1 MGGVARVRWT
11 PETLIVGIAVVMPDG
26 TLRDQNAAWR
36 SMDRPRDRGDPA
48 IDRDSEFLRTV
59 WIDQA
64 RHFHE
69 VIAGRCKLF
78 TCLAEDRTSE
88 GRTLLVAMPRG
99 AEPPHPLT
107 LLRLSMA
114 GLLPI
119 DPIGAE
125 SATASIPEPR
135 FVMDLIVRTIE
146 QTIRTAISS
155 RPAVAED
162 RVSSG
167 VADGTAVDDAHT
179 AILRFLT
186 PRQREILRLMGIGRS
201 NAEIAAELGISMNTV
216 KLHVSAILRR
226 LDLGNRM
233 QAIAIG
239 ARICDRRLGDS

>member
-36 SMDRPRDRGDPA
+36 SMDRPRDHDEPA
-48 IDRDSEFLRTV
+48 IDDGSEFLRTV

-78 TCLAEDRTSE
+78 TCLQDDRTSE
-88 GRTLLVAMPRG
+88 GQSLLVAMPRG
-99 AEPPHPLT
+99 AEPPHALT

-119 DPIGAE
+119 DPLGAG

-146 QTIRTAISS
+146 QTIQTAIST
-155 RPAVAED
+155 RPTAPD
-162 RVSSG
+162 RLNAAPANGPS
-167 VADGTAVDDAHT
+167 DQDAGT

-201 NAEIAAELGISMNTV
+201 NAEIAAQLGISVNTV
-216 KLHVSAILRR
+216 KLHVSAVLRR
-226 LDLGNRM
+226 LDLENRM
-233 QAIAIG
+233 QAIALG
-239 ARICDRRLGDS
+239 ARISERRIGGA